1 MLEIL
6 YDMQRYVGNA
16 FTPVTFILEKR
27 VEHFLS
33 QMESYL
39 QTSLLLSFTGAYLG
53 GLLASLTPCVYPM
66 IPITAGVIGNSNL
79 GGSKSRGFLL
89 SLCYVTGMAV
99 TYAGLGIFAAAT
111 GRFFGAI
118 NTSPWT
124 FLIIGN
130 IIMLLGLG
138 MLEVFNLPSTAPNFS
153 TKVKGIPGVFLVG
166 IFSGFVAG
174 PCTAPVLG
182 VLLAYVASTR
192 DIILGGLL
200 LFVFAFGMGAILL
213 AVGTFSG
220 LMASIPRSGNWM
232 VKIKKVMGL
241 LMIILAEYFLVRAGI
256 MFV

>member
-1 MLEIL
+1 M
-6 YDMQRYVGNA
+6 
-16 FTPVTFILEKR
+16 
-27 VEHFLS
+27 EHFLN

-39 QTSLLLSFTGAYLG
+39 QTSLLLSFVAAYLG

-79 GGSKSRGFLL
+79 GGSKLRGFLL

-124 FLIIGN
+124 FLVIGN
-130 IIMLLGLG
+130 IILLLGMA
-138 MLEVFNLPSTAPNFS
+138 MLDAFHLPSIAPKFS
-153 TKVKGIPGVFLVG
+153 AKIKGMPGAFLIG
-166 IFSGFVAG
+166 ILSGFVAG

-182 VLLAYVASTR
+182 MLLAYVASTR
-192 DIILGGLL
+192 DLLLGGLL
-200 LFVFAFGMGAILL
+200 LFVFAFGMGAILI

-220 LMASIPRSGNWM
+220 LMASIPRSGIWM
-232 VKIKKVMGL
+232 VKVKKTMGL
-241 LMIILAEYFLVRAGI
+241 LMIFLAEYFLIKAGM
-256 MFV
+256 MFI

>member
-1 MLEIL
+1 M
-6 YDMQRYVGNA
+6 
-16 FTPVTFILEKR
+16 
-27 VEHFLS
+27 EHFLS

-39 QTSLLLSFTGAYLG
+39 QTSLLLSFVAAYLG

-66 IPITAGVIGNSNL
+66 IPITAGVITNSNL
-79 GGSKSRGFLL
+79 GGSKLRGFLL

-111 GRFFGAI
+111 GSFFGSI

-124 FLIIGN
+124 FLVIGN
-130 IIMLLGLG
+130 IILLLGLG
-138 MLEVFNLPSTAPNFS
+138 MLDVFHMPMVAPRFS
-153 TKVKGIPGVFLVG
+153 AKIKGIPGAFLIG

-192 DIILGGLL
+192 DMVMGALL

-220 LMASIPRSGNWM
+220 LMASIPRSGGWM
-232 VKIKKVMGL
+232 VKIKKAMGF
-241 LMIILAEYFLVRAGI
+241 LMVILAEYFLVKAGM

>member
-1 MLEIL
+1 M
-6 YDMQRYVGNA
+6 
-16 FTPVTFILEKR
+16 
-27 VEHFLS
+27 EHFLS

-39 QTSLLLSFTGAYLG
+39 QSSLLLSFVAAYIG

-79 GGSKSRGFLL
+79 GGSKLRGFLL
-89 SLCYVTGMAV
+89 SLTYVTGMAV

-111 GRFFGAI
+111 GSFFGSI
-118 NTSPWT
+118 NTNPWT
-124 FLIIGN
+124 FLVIGN
-130 IIMLLGLG
+130 IILLLGLG
-138 MLEVFNLPSTAPNFS
+138 MLDVVKLPTVAPQFS
-153 TKVKGIPGVFLVG
+153 GKIKGIPGAFLIG

-192 DIILGGLL
+192 DMVMGGLL

-220 LMASIPRSGNWM
+220 LMASIPRSGGWM
-232 VKIKKVMGL
+232 VTIKKTMGF
-241 LMIILAEYFLVRAGI
+241 LMVILAEYFLVKAGM

>member
-1 MLEIL
+1 ME
-6 YDMQRYVGNA
+6 N
-16 FTPVTFILEKR
+16 
-27 VEHFLS
+27 FLG

-39 QTSLLLSFTGAYLG
+39 QTSLLLSFVAAYLG

-79 GGSKSRGFLL
+79 GGSKRRGFLL
-89 SLCYVTGMAV
+89 SLCYVGGMAL

-111 GRFFGAI
+111 GRFFGTI

-124 FLIIGN
+124 FLVIGN
-130 IIMLLGLG
+130 IILLLGVG
-138 MLEVFNLPSTAPNFS
+138 MLDVFNLPSIAPKFS
-153 TKVKGIPGVFLVG
+153 TRLKGAPGVFLVG

-192 DIILGGLL
+192 DMLLGGML

-213 AVGTFSG
+213 AVGTFSA
-220 LMASIPRSGNWM
+220 LLAAIPRSGTWM
-232 VKIKKVMGL
+232 VRIKKGMGV
-241 LMIILAEYFLVRAGI
+241 LMILLAEYFFIQAGM

>member
-1 MLEIL
+1 M
-6 YDMQRYVGNA
+6 
-16 FTPVTFILEKR
+16 
-27 VEHFLS
+27 EHFLS

-39 QTSLLLSFTGAYLG
+39 QTSLLLSFVAAYLG

-66 IPITAGVIGNSNL
+66 IPITAGVITNSNL
-79 GGSKSRGFLL
+79 GGSKLRGFLL

-111 GRFFGAI
+111 GSFFGSI
-118 NTSPWT
+118 NTNPWT
-124 FLIIGN
+124 FLVIGN
-130 IIMLLGLG
+130 IILLLGLG
-138 MLEVFNLPSTAPNFS
+138 MLDVFKLPTIAPQFS
-153 TKVKGIPGVFLVG
+153 AKIKGIPGAFLIG

-192 DIILGGLL
+192 DMVMGALL

-220 LMASIPRSGNWM
+220 LMASIPRSGGWM
-232 VKIKKVMGL
+232 VRVKKTMGF
-241 LMIILAEYFLVRAGI
+241 LMVILAEYFLVKAGM